1 MNTGL
6 KYAGTLLGGGAAGGA
21 AGYAMGQ
28 SAGRNQIDPEKAI
41 AIAYMTIKSQNPEMS
56 DDEAINLAV
65 ESLVGYQ
72 PPAPEE
78 TGELGY
84 EGM

>member
-21 AGYAMGQ
+21 AGYAI
-28 SAGRNQIDPEKAI
+28 GRNQIDPEEAI
-41 AIAYMTIKSQNPEMS
+41 AIAYMTIKSQNPDMS

-65 ESLVGYQ
+65 ESLAGYQ